1 LNNIYR
7 LFSNQQ
13 SSEKKFDELPITES
27 GRKNLEPKIVER
39 KVKHKRNSDQYLRNK
54 INIALSDSVNS
65 QNIECKV
72 ETGSIHEIT
81 ISSKTGEHQ
90 KL

>member
-1 LNNIYR
+1 

-13 SSEKKFDELPITES
+13 SSEKFDDLPITES
-27 GRKNLEPKIVER
+27 GRKNLEPKVIER
-39 KVKHKRNSDQYLRNK
+39 KVKHIKNSDQYVKNK

>member
-1 LNNIYR
+1 

-13 SSEKKFDELPITES
+13 SSEKFDELAINES
-27 GRKNLEPKIVER
+27 GRKKLAPKILER

-81 ISSKTGEHQ
+81 ISSKTGEHS